1 MRTKWKQFA
10 HLCQV
15 AFKTW
20 LFQICWIGTC
30 AVSMLHAT
38 TVLISGHKLQ
48 DLTPTGFVFCA
59 TAFVYGYAAKGA
71 AKRIAWAMALC
82 SVFFFF
88 GLEHAQQAVAALAAL
103 VWAAYHG
110 LPGLGVGLRRYA
122 VAKPVSIALVWAV
135 ATVLLPLPAG
145 EWLPGGFLFIGRTAF
160 VFALALAY
168 DLCDLQHDRR
178 HGLAT
183 LVQQLGPR
191 RSFRVI
197 DAALLLAAGCAFVN
211 YTIGFFGTG
220 TLAAIWISLAITAW
234 AVRVAPERAEWGVW
248 RKTTVDGL
256 MILQAMLVT
265 LSVK

>member
-1 MRTKWKQFA
+1 MLLAT
-10 HLCQV
+10 
-15 AFKTW
+15 
-20 LFQICWIGTC
+20 
-30 AVSMLHAT
+30 AVLLS
-38 TVLISGHKLQ
+38 HKLP
-48 DLTPTGFVFCA
+48 DATPSGFVFCA
-59 TAFVYGYAAKGA
+59 TAFAYGYVAKGA
-71 AKRIAWAMALC
+71 AKRIAWATALC

-88 GLEHAQQAVAALAAL
+88 GLEHAQQAAAALAAL
-103 VWAAYHG
+103 VWVAYHG
-110 LPGLGVGLRRYA
+110 LPDKVPGLRGHA
-122 VAKPVSIALVWAV
+122 VAKPVSIALVWAI

-197 DAALLLAAGCAFVN
+197 DTVLILAAGCAFAN
-211 YTIGFFGTG
+211 YTIGFFGVG
-220 TLAAIWISLAITAW
+220 TLVAIWASLFITAW
-234 AVRVAPERAEWGVW
+234 AVRVVPVRAGWGVW
-248 RKTTVDGL
+248 RKTAVDGL
-256 MILQAMLVT
+256 MILQAMLVV